1 MSSNIL
7 PSVGVH
13 PSEEVL
19 EEYSFGRIPEPALAA
34 LEEHLLICPVCQSQ
48 LLAVDDYKALMKSGI
63 VRFERVREASVA
75 HSPRFW
81 FPRLPGGIN
90 VFLAAAVL
98 LVVSTTVIAWRMY
111 LTAAAVSPA
120 ATVRLIALR
129 GDEADASAS
138 APANRPLNLVI
149 DRTDLPSSLSYRL
162 EIVSSSGRQIWSGIA
177 RVADEAISAEAA
189 ARFESGVYWVRLYSG
204 DRLLREF
211 RLHIG

>member
-7 PSVGVH
+7 PSLAVH
-13 PSEEVL
+13 PTEDLL

-48 LLAVDDYKALMKSGI
+48 LLAIDEYKALMKSGI
-63 VRFERVREASVA
+63 VQFERKCKASFG

-129 GDEADASAS
+129 GDEREASAS
-138 APANRPLNLVI
+138 APADRPLNLVI

-177 RVADEAISAEAA
+177 RVADGAISAEAA